1 MRKDFT
7 AENAATVMATF
18 CEIDLLD
25 PNKRFTKKYRQIPCE
40 HTARQKVLS
49 LGGAVRTA
57 QMRGTKTAKSPVVF
71 VCARLLPFRMLA
83 RYWRER

>member
-25 PNKRFTKKYRQIPCE
+25 PNKRFTKKIP
-40 HTARQKVLS
+40 TDS
-49 LGGAVRTA
+49 VRTHRPA
-57 QMRGTKTAKSPVVF
+57 KGSKPWWCGPDRADARKEDCQVSGRVRMRKAAAFPDAG
-71 VCARLLPFRMLA
+71 
-83 RYWRER
+83 